1 MLEYL
6 KQLDAE
12 LLCTLNGWNCPYA
25 DQLMWLVSGK
35 FSSALIIIVLL
46 ALLARHRSWRGIL
59 TFVIMTALVVLLADR
74 ISSGIIKPIVERL
87 RPTHDPDL
95 QNIVHVV
102 NGYRGGLYG
111 FVSSHAA
118 NLFGIA
124 TLISLV
130 LRNRGSWLAMM
141 AIISKLNTM
150 AKLIIFASVWL
161 NRASGAG
168 IAHFF
173 ESLFHI
179 QNTKN
184 ATPMPIT
191 VPPRMSPG

>member
-130 LRNRGSWLAMM
+130 LRNR
-141 AIISKLNTM
+141 
-150 AKLIIFASVWL
+150 
-161 NRASGAG
+161 
-168 IAHFF
+168 
-173 ESLFHI
+173 
-179 QNTKN
+179 
-184 ATPMPIT
+184 
-191 VPPRMSPG
+191 VPLLCRRHGRQSYMSPHPRARRPCWAMQDAP